1 MSVHK
6 ISALAAVQE
15 WPDAQAM
22 ATPATSPLVV
32 DVRSPSEYALDHLP
46 HAHNWPVLD
55 DEQRQAIGTFY
66 KQVSPFEAN
75 KLGAAWVSQN
85 IAKHLLTHVQLLD
98 RNWKPYVYCWR
109 GGQRSGSLAH
119 VLGQVGFTI
128 RLIEGGYKAF
138 RQAMLDDLT
147 HRSGQLR
154 FVVIHGAT
162 GTGKTRLLHH
172 LQQLGAQVLD
182 LENLASH
189 RSSVLGQLPGQSQP
203 SQKRFDTLMWQAVR
217 QFDLQRVVFVEAE
230 SKRVGALTIHPQLFE
245 RMQVSPMV
253 NLQASLSDRVRLL
266 CEDYAHFV
274 GDVPLFAT
282 RLAALK
288 PIVGTAVYDQWLA
301 ACQQG
306 QWSVVVQDLLTRHYD
321 PNYLKASDRLFPL
334 ARTAIDMPLK
344 DLGEESLR
352 QCAQTLMGK
361 WQA

>member
-217 QFDLQRVVFVEAE
+217 LFDLQRVVFVEAE
-230 SKRVGALTIHPQLFE
+230 SKKVGNLSIPDSLMAAM
-245 RMQVSPMV
+245 RASPCV
-253 NLQASLSDRVRLL
+253 RLELSLADRVRLL
-266 CEDYAHFV
+266 MEDY
-274 GDVPLFAT
+274 DYFAQDAAFFCE
-282 RLAALK
+282 RLDKLIDLKGRALIDDWK
-288 PIVGTAVYDQWLA
+288 ARVHAGQTAE
-301 ACQQG
+301 
-306 QWSVVVQDLLTRHYD
+306 VVAELLERHYD
-321 PNYLKASDRLFPL
+321 PGYESSTSRNFRQYAQAEPL
-334 ARTAIDMPLK
+334 VLAGPDKQAMADGAAQL
-344 DLGEESLR
+344 LR
-352 QCAQTLMGK
+352 SA
-361 WQA
+361 